1 MTSTNPEILLSPK
14 SYNETLIIGS
24 FNSLSPKLQSDWL
37 RVRQNYMELMGWHF
51 GPDSDEYDK
60 DKATV
65 HLILQDEHKK
75 ITAGM
80 RLTPRD
86 SIKDTLSWSM
96 LPNENQ
102 DLIRSV
108 NGKVWDLTRLVP
120 GAIDSNG
127 DRMAAFAELFGA
139 GLASNLQVDD
149 NPHWVFAI
157 TEPFLKAFKKYG
169 IEFTPISRIDDNGAL
184 LAEAYPVERTA
195 YLNENKD
202 QFSAAYESVKRGIE
216 RSARGQ
222 LG

>member
-1 MTSTNPEILLSPK
+1 MTLINPEILIPSHN
-14 SYNETLIIGS
+14 YNETMIIGG
-24 FNSLSPKLQSDWL
+24 FNSLNPKLQSDWL
-37 RVRQNYMELMGWHF
+37 AVRQNYMESMRWHF
-51 GPDSDEYDK
+51 GDDNDEYDE
-60 DKATV
+60 DEATV

-96 LPNENQ
+96 LPNDNQ
-102 DLIRSV
+102 DLIKSV
-108 NGKVWDLTRLVP
+108 DGKVWDLTRLVP
-120 GAIDSNG
+120 GAIDNNG

-169 IEFTPISRIDDNGAL
+169 IEFTPISRTDDSGAL
-184 LAEAYPVERTA
+184 LAEAYPVERTK
-195 YLNENKD
+195 YLKD
-202 QFSAAYESVKRGIE
+202 NQDLFPLAYESVKRGIE
-216 RSARGQ
+216 RSIKEQ